1 MRALER
7 RGKLDRPVEFLPDD
21 EAVAQRAAAKRGLT
35 RPEIA
40 VLLAYAK
47 NVLYDELLASDL
59 PDAPELKA
67 ELLDYFPERL
77 RSLAPETMNAHRLRR
92 EIIATCVANALVNR
106 MGAELHRGH
115 ADADRTRRRVHRAGL
130 RDRARRV

>member
-7 RGKLDRPVEFLPDD
+7 RGRLDRAVEFLPDD
-21 EAVAQRAAAKRGLT
+21 ETIAQRAAAKRGLT

-67 ELLDYFPERL
+67 ELLAYFPERL
-77 RSLAPETMNAHRLRR
+77 RSLAPETTERPSLATGDHRNLRGQR
-92 EIIATCVANALVNR
+92 LGQSH
-106 MGAELHRGH
+106 GAELHRGH
-115 ADADRTRRRVHRAGL
+115 ADADRTRL
-130 RDRARRV
+130 ARPSRGPT